1 MPQTPNTIVPQTF
14 DAVVETMLVDM
25 QTSTTNWFGVTC
37 LSFTSDDDEE
47 SKEDDLISMDSDSS
61 SDGLSIDGDDDDND
75 IAAAAA
81 AAAGAATTPGLSTPG
96 HTSPAQWRLSPWETP
111 GTSGTVSSLLNMTT
125 PNTTGRRSIEGN
137 PFSGWS
143 PGSLDFSATT
153 TGTTPLSL
161 LNSAAAAVELASS
174 MNGNSG
180 NTSFDFN
187 ALSTTTTPQPLRQ
200 IQTQTP
206 QPPYYWMPPP
216 IPQGIHLMTPPPS
229 QPQVVHDPWA
239 PQQVARARL

>member
-1 MPQTPNTIVPQTF
+1 MPQTPDTIVPQTF

-25 QTSTTNWFGVTC
+25 QSSTTNGFGVTC
-37 LSFTSDDDEE
+37 LSLTSDDDEE
-47 SKEDDLISMDSDSS
+47 SKEDDLISIDGDSS
-61 SDGLSIDGDDDDND
+61 SGGLSIDGDDDDNN

-81 AAAGAATTPGLSTPG
+81 AAAATTPGFSTPG
-96 HTSPAQWRLSPWETP
+96 HMSPAQWRLSPWKTP

-125 PNTTGRRSIEGN
+125 PDTTGRRSIEGN

-143 PGSLDFSATT
+143 PSSLDFGATT

-161 LNSAAAAVELASS
+161 LNSAAASVEFASS
-174 MNGNSG
+174 MDGNSG

-187 ALSTTTTPQPLRQ
+187 ALSTTTTPQALRQ
-200 IQTQTP
+200 IQTP
-206 QPPYYWMPPP
+206 QPPPYYWPTPPMLR
-216 IPQGIHLMTPPPS
+216 GIHLMTPPPP
-229 QPQVVHDPWA
+229 QPQAVHDPWA